1 MLATVAAISLL
12 DYGVPYLLFIAKSL
26 GRKIPPKELRDNVL
40 YVIPIFGL
48 PITKFFQNV
57 DIEP

>member
-1 MLATVAAISLL
+1 MLATVAAMELL
-12 DYGVPYLLFIAKSL
+12 DYGVPYLLFI
-26 GRKIPPKELRDNVL
+26 DNVL

-48 PITKFFQNV
+48 PITRFFQNV